1 VKLFDRERRLL
12 RRAAGGD
19 ADALSRL
26 YDEHVDALYAFVFYR
41 VGRDRTIAEDAVQ
54 ETFARALDG
63 FHRFDPGRGSLRS
76 WLLLTSRNA
85 IRDQLRAERR
95 DEVID
100 EWDRIDASLARA
112 LAALDRE
119 PLSDEV
125 IERAET
131 RDLVNMTI
139 ANLHEQYRTVLH
151 GKYVEGASLEQL
163 SARLG
168 ISTEATK
175 SLLARARRA
184 FREVFGTLAHSMAE
198 AQR

>member
-1 VKLFDRERRLL
+1 VSAASEDRALIARAMEGDRSAYATLFERHAPRIYRMAYLL
-12 RRAAGGD
+12 LHDAA
-19 ADALSRL
+19 A
-26 YDEHVDALYAFVFYR
+26 
-41 VGRDRTIAEDAVQ
+41 AEDAVQ

-63 FHRFDPGRGSLRS
+63 FHRFDPDRGSLRS
-76 WLLLTSRNA
+76 WLLSTSRNA
-85 IRDQLRAERR
+85 IRDQLRAHRR
-95 DEVID
+95 D
-100 EWDRIDASLARA
+100 DRIDASLARA

-131 RDLVNMTI
+131 GDLVNMTI

-151 GKYVEGASLEQL
+151 GKYVEGATLQEL

-168 ISTEATK
+168 ISAEATK

-184 FREVFGTLAHSMAE
+184 FREVFGTLATSMAE
-198 AQR
+198 VQR